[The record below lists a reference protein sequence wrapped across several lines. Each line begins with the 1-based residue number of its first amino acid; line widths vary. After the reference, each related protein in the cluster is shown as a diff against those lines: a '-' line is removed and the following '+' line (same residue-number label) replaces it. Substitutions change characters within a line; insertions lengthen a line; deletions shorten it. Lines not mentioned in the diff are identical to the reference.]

1 MQAVKFLFSLAL
13 ALALGVTAPGF
24 ISLAYAQDGLLLEEI
39 VVTARKREENL
50 QDIPLSVSVFSQA
63 ELSAGGYVDLED
75 ISLST
80 PGMQFNTELAG
91 IRPGRLHANMRF
103 RGVEGSEYAT
113 LQTAS
118 LFVDGVFALQAAQS
132 LALMDLERVEIIKGP
147 QSATFGRNS
156 FAGAINY
163 VTRTPSLD
171 EFKGSMQ
178 ADFGEYQQFEFAGS
192 AEGPIG
198 GNVAVRAGFRIYN
211 KGEMYTASDG
221 GALGKQRSKTIFAT
235 LYAQPSE
242 NFMLKARA
250 YYQEDDDGPEA
261 IAYFV
266 GRFND
271 TCTGTTRPGLDEDG
285 NSITLMPVRFVC
297 GTIPGMGSPGA
308 PSVDL
313 NTSVFPVRLAQQGNP
328 NYLLDNLIGREHC
341 SPDGSTCL
349 TGAPS
354 IDQLGLERRMTRL
367 SLVGEY
373 GFANGMTLTGT
384 LSYNNNK
391 AANLRDFDASP
402 VESWWV
408 LNPQTGE
415 DKGVDIRLESAQD
428 GRIRWSGGVNVYDQ
442 EFLTATGGIT
452 VHACGFGAFIPG
464 HPCASPVTLTLGLDG
479 GDFVEVWSVYGAF
492 SIDLTDQFTVDFEGR
507 YQSDKRSDGVNDFS
521 PKFDDFLPRLSISYK
536 LLDNVNLYVTG
547 SRGAL
552 PGVINTNLL
561 LCSDTPYT
569 SPFMDP
575 RTGMPSTAST
585 CEQYRQALGNAFA
598 DVTPAQ
604 SLDAFE
610 AGIKSTWMDGRLLL
624 NVAVYTQK
632 WKDAPFGSRVTIY
645 PDSDSDGIPDP
656 NPVIRPIQTPG
667 SSKYSG
673 LELESAFLLNENWTA
688 NFSWSYNDNE
698 FTEFRTFSPAAAPIL
713 GTRNIK
719 GHRSS
724 RFPEW
729 SGSLSTTYTDEI
741 NAVWSWY
748 VRGDLTY
755 MGEAVAG
762 ETNLAILDSYNL
774 INGRVGFEKEGMRL
788 ELYVKNLF
796 DEDAWRSGTEFTDF
810 SLTPDPFFC
819 FCNNGVILLPQD
831 KRSFGLRATYEF

>member
-1 MQAVKFLFSLAL
+1 MHAVKQFLSSA
-13 ALALGVTAPGF
+13 AAVAVGVTALNFTLPA
-24 ISLAYAQDGLLLEEI
+24 SAQEALFLEEI

-50 QDIPLSVSVFSQA
+50 QDIPLSVSVFSQE
-63 ELSAGGYVDLED
+63 ELSDGAYVDLED
-75 ISLST
+75 ISFST

-91 IRPGRLHANMRF
+91 IRPGRLHANIRF
-103 RGVEGSEYAT
+103 RGVEGSEYAS

-118 LFVDGVFALQAAQS
+118 LFVDGVFALQSAQS
-132 LALMDLERVEIIKGP
+132 LALLDLERVEIIKGP

-163 VTRTPSLD
+163 VTRTPSLE
-171 EFKGSMQ
+171 EFQGSVQ
-178 ADFGEYQQFEFAGS
+178 ADFGEHEQLEISGS

-198 GNVAVRAGFRIYN
+198 SNVALRAGFRIYN

-221 GALGKQRSKTIFAT
+221 GALGKQSSNTVFAT
-235 LYAQPSE
+235 LYTRLSE
-242 NFMLKARA
+242 NFTLKARA

-261 IAYFV
+261 IAYLI

-271 TCTGTTRPGLDEDG
+271 TCTGTTRPGLDDAG
-285 NSITLMPVRFVC
+285 NSITLMPVRFFC
-297 GTIPGMGSPGA
+297 GTIPGMDSPGA
-308 PSVDL
+308 PPVDL
-313 NTSVFPVRLAQQGNP
+313 NTGLFPVRFAQQGNP

-341 SPDGSTCL
+341 TPDGSRCL

-354 IDQLGLERRMTRL
+354 IEELGLKRQMSRF

-391 AANLRDFDASP
+391 AANMRDFDASP

-415 DKGVDIRLESAQD
+415 DKGFDLRLESAQD
-428 GRIRWSGGVNVYDQ
+428 GRMRWAAGANLYDQ
-442 EFLTATGGIT
+442 EFLSATGGIVVT
-452 VHACGFGAFIPG
+452 ACGFGAFIPG
-464 HPCASPVTLTLGLDG
+464 FPCPRPVTLPLGLDG
-479 GDFVEVWSVYGAF
+479 GDFVEVWSAYGSF
-492 SIDLTDQFTVDFEGR
+492 SFDVTEQLTVDIEAR
-507 YQSDKRSDGVNDFS
+507 YQSDKRSDGVNDFT
-521 PKFDDFLPRLSISYK
+521 PTFDDFLPRLSISYR
-536 LLDNVNLYVTG
+536 LLGNVNLYVTG

-552 PGVINTNLL
+552 PGVINSNLL
-561 LCSDTPYT
+561 LCSEASYT
-569 SPFMDP
+569 SPFTDP

-585 CEQYRQALGNAFA
+585 CDQYRQALGDQFSN
-598 DVTPAQ
+598 VTPAQ
-604 SLDAFE
+604 YLDAYE
-610 AGIKSTWMDGRLLL
+610 AGIKSTWMDGRLLV
-624 NVAVYTQK
+624 NVAIYTQK
-632 WKDAPFGSRVTIY
+632 WKDAPFGTRVTIF
-645 PDSDSDGIPDP
+645 PDSDSDGVPDP
-656 NPVIRPIQTPG
+656 NPVIRPIQVPG

-673 LELESAFLLNENWTA
+673 VELETAFLLTENWTA

-698 FTEFRTFSPAAAPIL
+698 FTEFRTFSPAAPPVL

-729 SGSLSTTYTDEI
+729 SGSASTTYGDDL
-741 NAVWSWY
+741 NANWSWY

-762 ETNLAILDSYNL
+762 ETNLALLDSYVL
-774 INGRVGFEKEGMRL
+774 INGRVGFETEDLRI
-788 ELYVKNLF
+788 ELYARNLS

-810 SLTPDPFFC
+810 TLTPDPFFC

-831 KRSFGLRATYEF
+831 KRTFGVRVAYEF

>member
-1 MQAVKFLFSLAL
+1 M
-13 ALALGVTAPGF
+13 
-24 ISLAYAQDGLLLEEI
+24 
-39 VVTARKREENL
+39 
-50 QDIPLSVSVFSQA
+50 
-63 ELSAGGYVDLED
+63 
-75 ISLST
+75 
-80 PGMQFNTELAG
+80 
-91 IRPGRLHANMRF
+91 
-103 RGVEGSEYAT
+103 
-113 LQTAS
+113 
-118 LFVDGVFALQAAQS
+118 
-132 LALMDLERVEIIKGP
+132 
-147 QSATFGRNS
+147 
-156 FAGAINY
+156 
-163 VTRTPSLD
+163 
-171 EFKGSMQ
+171 
-178 ADFGEYQQFEFAGS
+178 
-192 AEGPIG
+192 
-198 GNVAVRAGFRIYN
+198 
-211 KGEMYTASDG
+211 
-221 GALGKQRSKTIFAT
+221 
-235 LYAQPSE
+235 
-242 NFMLKARA
+242 
-250 YYQEDDDGPEA
+250 
-261 IAYFV
+261 
-266 GRFND
+266 
-271 TCTGTTRPGLDEDG
+271 
-285 NSITLMPVRFVC
+285 
-297 GTIPGMGSPGA
+297 
-308 PSVDL
+308 
-313 NTSVFPVRLAQQGNP
+313 RLAQQGNP

-354 IDQLGLERRMTRL
+354 IDELGLERRMTRL

-373 GFANGMTLTGT
+373 GFANGMTLTGN

-415 DKGVDIRLESAQD
+415 DKGVDVRLESAQD

-452 VHACGFGAFIPG
+452 VHACGFRAFIPG

-479 GDFVEVWSVYGAF
+479 GDYVEVWSVYGAF

-569 SPFMDP
+569 SPFIDP

-632 WKDAPFGSRVTIY
+632 WKDAPFGSRVTIF

-729 SGSLSTTYTDEI
+729 SRSLSATYTDEI

-762 ETNLAILDSYNL
+762 ETNLAVLDSYNL
-774 INGRVGFEKEGMRL
+774 VNGRVGFEKEGMRL